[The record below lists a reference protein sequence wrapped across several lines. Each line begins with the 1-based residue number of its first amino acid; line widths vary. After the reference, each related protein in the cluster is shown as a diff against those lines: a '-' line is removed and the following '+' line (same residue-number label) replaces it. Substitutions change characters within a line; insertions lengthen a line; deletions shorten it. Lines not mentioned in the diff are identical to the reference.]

1 MRRVFF
7 TCLAALSS
15 LLFLGTVMLWR
26 NHTPDYDVRRVFSKD
41 RFYVIRFRH
50 GMIQLDETRCSSGRF
65 PPGFSNGF
73 TTYSLPPAGSVPLR
87 YGEKSVFGFGY
98 RNEPLIFPATS
109 KAGPMTGF
117 TRSWSIPFWAC
128 AAATLVLP
136 VLFVRASIRSKRRR
150 DIGCSTCGYD
160 LTGNVSGVCPECG
173 TAVAGKVGV

>member
-15 LLFLGTVMLWR
+15 LLFSGTVMLWR
-26 NHTPDYDVRRVFSKD
+26 NQTVYDMRHIFSRD

-50 GMIQLDETRCSSGRF
+50 GMIQLDETCCSSGRF

-73 TTYSLPPAGSVPLR
+73 TTYSLPPAGTVPLR

-98 RNEPLIFPATS
+98 RNEPLILPATS
-109 KAGPMTGF
+109 TTGPMTGF
-117 TRSWSIPFWAC
+117 TRSRSIPFWAC

-136 VLFVRASIRSKRRR
+136 VLFARA
-150 DIGCSTCGYD
+150 G
-160 LTGNVSGVCPECG
+160 SGANGEE
-173 TAVAGKVGV
+173 TLAVPRAATISQET